1 VRVGVYRGIRTIAVE
16 EADDPVA
23 GPSDVVLAV
32 KAAGICGSDLHTYLE
47 GALVEPGQVLG
58 HEFAGE
64 VVEVGSAVAGIAVG
78 DRVTGIPIQP
88 CGSCKRC
95 DEGLGHLCLHM
106 HETGIGFGIPGAFA
120 DRVRIPN
127 ATLGRNT
134 YLLPNELSYEDGASV
149 EPLAVA
155 VHCVRRSGA
164 RAGQT
169 AFVFGLGTIGLHVSQ
184 VLLALGVSPVVGVD
198 LSELRRRKAGELGVV
213 ALGSADDFGGGELDH
228 VFECAG
234 VPSLIQASLDLVRPR
249 GTVTVVALYD
259 ATATIDP
266 MVLLH
271 KEATIVAGAMVTPE
285 DFAESLELLRSGRAV
300 GEPLVTHREKL
311 ADLPAAFETQCD
323 KAASI
328 KVMVAP

>member
-1 VRVGVYRGIRTIAVE
+1 MRVGVYRGIGTIAVE
-16 EADDPVA
+16 EAEEPSA
-23 GPSDVVLAV
+23 GPSDVVLDV
-32 KAAGICGSDLHTYLE
+32 KAAGICGSDLHVYLE
-47 GALVEPGQVLG
+47 GALVAPGQVLG

-64 VVEVGSAVAGIAVG
+64 VVEVGADVQDISVG

-95 DEGLGHLCLHM
+95 EEGLGHLCLHM

-127 ATLGRNT
+127 ATLGVNT
-134 YLLPNELSYEDGASV
+134 YLLPDGLSYEDGASV

-164 RAGQT
+164 QPGQA

-184 VLLALGVSPVVGVD
+184 VLLAEGVTVVGVD
-198 LSELRRRKAGELGVV
+198 LSELRRRKAEELGVV
-213 ALGSADDFGGGELDH
+213 ALSSADDFDGGELDH
-228 VFECAG
+228 VFECTG

-259 ATATIDP
+259 TTATIDP

-323 KAASI
+323 KAAS
-328 KVMVAP
+328 